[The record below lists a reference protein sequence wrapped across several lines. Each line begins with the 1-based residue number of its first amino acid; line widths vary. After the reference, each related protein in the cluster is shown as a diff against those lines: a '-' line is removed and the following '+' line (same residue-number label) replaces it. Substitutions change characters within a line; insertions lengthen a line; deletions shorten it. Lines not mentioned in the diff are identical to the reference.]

1 MESLNSVVGSNEQI
15 KEPHVINASDS
26 DFGEDG
32 MDEVSSIH
40 FESPGGGMYWKPL
53 TAYREKH
60 EDGTVLLKNIVCSR
74 AGSNESKMDVDYED
88 FSSSSKKRRRTVSS
102 RCGCKAKVVFK
113 FDGLKGYNVLSFVEE
128 HSHFLVSGSGKQ
140 FLKSNR
146 VLGLA
151 HKKLVFDGAKANMGP
166 NKTYNFAKE
175 LCGSYSNVG
184 ATCTEF
190 KNWSRDVKLYIG
202 DRDAQMII
210 EKFTDKKEMSDGFFY
225 DYAVDEGGRLTRI
238 FWADVIGR
246 RNYDVFGDV
255 ISFDSTYSTN
265 KYNMKFVPFTGLD
278 NYKKCVVFA
287 AGLIAKEDIDNYV
300 WIFEVFMKCMIRE
313 PKCIVTD
320 QCPAMKQ
327 AIPTVFTEARHRL
340 CMWHIMKKFN
350 QKLAKCISKMDDFK
364 RKINALIWSIDIDP
378 ATFEVGWKD
387 VMKEYKL
394 ESHEWLCEL
403 YNIRESWIPAYYVDD
418 PMAGLLR
425 TTSISESENSF
436 FDKFNRRSD
445 TLTKFYLRYESA
457 MEKQRHTNARLNY
470 EGTKSMPR
478 MDTPLLL
485 ERDVAELYTRI
496 MFYEVKHA
504 YLNNDVQCTCR
515 LFEKM
520 GIFKEISEQCNAIE
534 VTNRKLNDIWYDFQ
548 SYVSLAGLDGERL
561 VYLEGKLKELKHSLR
576 ESSWK
581 SDTQNKNDV
590 MEFFVG
596 SKIPAE
602 VIVKPPIE
610 GRNKGCGRRI
620 VGDYEKSLTQ
630 QKKKV
635 PRIIFMNTFL
645 MQIAELCLDGERLD
659 YLEGKLKELKHSL
672 RESSWKSDT
681 QNKNDVMEFFVGSK
695 IPAEVIVK
703 PPIEGRNKGCG
714 RRIVGDYEK
723 SLTQRK
729 KKVPRLCNMCK
740 IIDFH
745 DAQTCPLKKTV
756 QQSDV

>member
-1 MESLNSVVGSNEQI
+1 MSEADNSTRLDAMEKQIETIGATLTQLIGLINGGDKKEESSSKGKKKLVESNEEREKSDSEEEAEVVKSASHTGGKNYYQNLKIDFKVEIPVYDGSVNVEKLDDWIELVGSNEQI
-15 KEPHVINASDS
+15 YIPHVINASDS

-32 MDEVSSIH
+32 MDEVSSIP
-40 FESPGGGMYWKPL
+40 FESPGGGMYWKPRVEAEVKPYL
-53 TAYREKH
+53 NQSFRSLEDGIEFYREYGRKSGFEIRRHTEKKH
-60 EDGTVLLKNIVCSR
+60 EDGTVLLKHIVCSR
-74 AGSNESKMDVDYED
+74 AGSNESKMDVDIDE
-88 FSSSSKKRRRTVSS
+88 SSSILKKRRRTVSS

-128 HSHFLVSGSGKQ
+128 HSHSLVSGSGKQ

-210 EKFTDKKEMSDGFFY
+210 EKFTAKKEMSDGFFY

-364 RKINALIWSIDIDP
+364 RKINALIWSVDIDP

-394 ESHEWLCEL
+394 ESNEWLCEL
-403 YNIRESWIPAYYVDD
+403 YNIRESWIPAYYADD
-418 PMAGLLR
+418 PLAGLLR

-445 TLTKFYLRYESA
+445 TLTEFYLRYESA

-478 MDTPLLL
+478 MDGPLLL
-485 ERDVAELYTRI
+485 ERDAAELYTRT
-496 MFYEVKHA
+496 MFYEVQKEIMSSCYDMSINSISEEDGVKIFSLKDKKRHGKIFEVK
-504 YLNNDVQCTCR
+504 LNN
-515 LFEKM
+515 
-520 GIFKEISEQCNAIE
+520 
-534 VTNRKLNDIWYDFQ
+534 
-548 SYVSLAGLDGERL
+548 
-561 VYLEGKLKELKHSLR
+561 
-576 ESSWK
+576 
-581 SDTQNKNDV
+581 
-590 MEFFVG
+590 
-596 SKIPAE
+596 
-602 VIVKPPIE
+602 
-610 GRNKGCGRRI
+610 
-620 VGDYEKSLTQ
+620 GD
-630 QKKKV
+630 
-635 PRIIFMNTFL
+635 
-645 MQIAELCLDGERLD
+645 
-659 YLEGKLKELKHSL
+659 
-672 RESSWKSDT
+672 
-681 QNKNDVMEFFVGSK
+681 
-695 IPAEVIVK
+695 
-703 PPIEGRNKGCG
+703 
-714 RRIVGDYEK
+714 
-723 SLTQRK
+723 
-729 KKVPRLCNMCK
+729 
-740 IIDFH
+740 
-745 DAQTCPLKKTV
+745 
-756 QQSDV
+756 

>member
-1 MESLNSVVGSNEQI
+1 MESLNSVIGSNEQI
-15 KEPHVINASDS
+15 KEPHAINASDS
-26 DFGEDG
+26 DFSFRSLEYGIE
-32 MDEVSSIH
+32 
-40 FESPGGGMYWKPL
+40 F
-53 TAYREKH
+53 YREYGRKSGFEIRRHTEKKH
-60 EDGTVLLKNIVCSR
+60 EDDTVLLKHIVCSR
-74 AGSNESKMDVDYED
+74 AVSNESKMDVDFED
-88 FSSSSKKRRRTVSS
+88 FSSISKKRRRTVSS

-128 HSHFLVSGSGKQ
+128 HSHFLVSDSGKQ

-166 NKTYNFAKE
+166 NKIYNFAKK

-190 KNWSRDVKLYIG
+190 KNWIRDVKLYIG

-210 EKFTDKKEMSDGFFY
+210 KKFTDKKEMCDGFFY

-287 AGLIAKEDIDNYV
+287 VGLIAKEDIDNYV

-313 PKCIVTD
+313 PKCIITD

-327 AIPTVFTEARHRL
+327 AIPTVFREARHRL

-387 VMKEYKL
+387 VMKEFKL
-394 ESHEWLCEL
+394 ESNEWLCEL
-403 YNIRESWIPAYYVDD
+403 YNIRESWIPAYYAND
-418 PMAGLLR
+418 PTVGLLR
-425 TTSISESENSF
+425 TTSISESENNF

-445 TLTKFYLRYESA
+445 TLTEFHLRYESA

-485 ERDVAELYTRI
+485 ERDAAELYTRT
-496 MFYEVKHA
+496 MFYEIQKEIMSSCYDMSINSISEEDCVKVFSIKDKKRHGKIFEVKHA
-504 YLNNDVQCTCR
+504 YLNNDVQC
-515 LFEKM
+515 
-520 GIFKEISEQCNAIE
+520 
-534 VTNRKLNDIWYDFQ
+534 
-548 SYVSLAGLDGERL
+548 LDGERL
-561 VYLEGKLKELKHSLR
+561 DYLEGKLKELKHSLR

-581 SDTQNKNDV
+581 SDTQNKNNI

-620 VGDYEKSLTQ
+620 VGDYEKSISQ
-630 QKKKV
+630 RNKKV
-635 PRIIFMNTFL
+635 PRISF
-645 MQIAELCLDGERLD
+645 
-659 YLEGKLKELKHSL
+659 SL
-672 RESSWKSDT
+672 RSCGLSRLFFDIGSFSMVLLSFADDFFGQFICWFS
-681 QNKNDVMEFFVGSK
+681 KNL
-695 IPAEVIVK
+695 A
-703 PPIEGRNKGCG
+703 
-714 RRIVGDYEK
+714 
-723 SLTQRK
+723 
-729 KKVPRLCNMCK
+729 
-740 IIDFH
+740 
-745 DAQTCPLKKTV
+745 TV
-756 QQSDV
+756 YRPQSM

>member
-1 MESLNSVVGSNEQI
+1 MRSVAGGGGGVVREGGEVDVRDAEVGVGVGDAEVYLDVGLGKAGSYSGAKPDYELFGHSKVVGSNEQI

-32 MDEVSSIH
+32 MDEVSSIP
-40 FESPGGGMYWKPL
+40 FQSPGGGMYWKPL
-53 TAYREKH
+53 VEAEFKLYLNQSFRSLEDGIEFYREYGRKSGFEIRRHTEKKH
-60 EDGTVLLKNIVCSR
+60 EDGTVLLKHIVCSR
-74 AGSNESKMDVDYED
+74 AGSNESKMDVDFED
-88 FSSSSKKRRRTVSS
+88 FSSISKKRRRTVSS
-102 RCGCKAKVVFK
+102 RCGCKVKVVFK

-151 HKKLVFDGAKANMGP
+151 HMKLVFDGAKANMGP

-184 ATCTEF
+184 AICTEF

-300 WIFEVFMKCMIRE
+300 WIFEVFMKCMIHE

-327 AIPTVFTEARHRL
+327 AIPTVFREARHRL

-350 QKLAKCISKMDDFK
+350 QKMDNFK

-394 ESHEWLCEL
+394 ESNEWLCEL
-403 YNIRESWIPAYYVDD
+403 YNIRESWIPAYYADD

-445 TLTKFYLRYESA
+445 TLTEFYLRYESA

-478 MDTPLLL
+478 MDTSLLL
-485 ERDVAELYTRI
+485 ERDAAELYTRI

-515 LFEKM
+515 LFEKT
-520 GIFKEISEQCNAIE
+520 GIVCRHGFFALNQADVTKIPRHLVMNRWTKGVEMRHSLQFKEISEQCNVIE
-534 VTNRKLNDIWYDFQ
+534 VTNR
-548 SYVSLAGLDGERL
+548 
-561 VYLEGKLKELKHSLR
+561 
-576 ESSWK
+576 
-581 SDTQNKNDV
+581 
-590 MEFFVG
+590 
-596 SKIPAE
+596 
-602 VIVKPPIE
+602 
-610 GRNKGCGRRI
+610 
-620 VGDYEKSLTQ
+620 
-630 QKKKV
+630 
-635 PRIIFMNTFL
+635 
-645 MQIAELCLDGERLD
+645 LDGERLD

-672 RESSWKSDT
+672 RKSTTWK
-681 QNKNDVMEFFVGSK
+681 GS
-695 IPAEVIVK
+695 
-703 PPIEGRNKGCG
+703 
-714 RRIVGDYEK
+714 
-723 SLTQRK
+723 
-729 KKVPRLCNMCK
+729 
-740 IIDFH
+740 
-745 DAQTCPLKKTV
+745 
-756 QQSDV
+756 